1 MERLII
7 TKRRQSFLSRFVQPD
22 LFVLLILFIG
32 GVISLLVSIKE
43 KPALISF
50 IFIIILGLFLLIRI
64 LTEYHRERKTITRFG
79 IDANNNFLIEFTDFE
94 KLARV
99 IVKQNNLDVT
109 LKRSYRNG
117 ASRLSIDFWI
127 TENEMKKK
135 IFRQHS
141 NASWSS
147 RDVKNLFLTINGL
160 KNQELSQKEA
170 SILEDAEFL

>member
-1 MERLII
+1 MVTIKR
-7 TKRRQSFLSRFVQPD
+7 TKENL
-22 LFVLLILFIG
+22 
-32 GVISLLVSIKE
+32 E
-43 KPALISF
+43 LISF
-50 IFIIILGLFLLIRI
+50 IFIIILGLILLIRL
-64 LTEYHRERKTITRFG
+64 LTEYHKERKTITKFG
-79 IDANNNFLIEFTDFE
+79 IDANNNFLIEFADFE

-99 IVKQNNLDVT
+99 IVNQDNLDVT

-141 NASWSS
+141 NASWTS
-147 RDVKNLFLTINGL
+147 RDVKNLFLTIIGL

-170 SILEDAEFL
+170 SILDDAEFL

>member
-1 MERLII
+1 M
-7 TKRRQSFLSRFVQPD
+7 TKL
-22 LFVLLILFIG
+22 
-32 GVISLLVSIKE
+32 
-43 KPALISF
+43 
-50 IFIIILGLFLLIRI
+50 
-64 LTEYHRERKTITRFG
+64 G

-99 IVKQNNLDVT
+99 IVNQDNLDVT

-127 TENEMKKK
+127 TENDMKKK

-141 NASWSS
+141 NALWTS

-160 KNQELSQKEA
+160 KNKKLSQKEV
-170 SILEDAEFL
+170 SILDDVEFL